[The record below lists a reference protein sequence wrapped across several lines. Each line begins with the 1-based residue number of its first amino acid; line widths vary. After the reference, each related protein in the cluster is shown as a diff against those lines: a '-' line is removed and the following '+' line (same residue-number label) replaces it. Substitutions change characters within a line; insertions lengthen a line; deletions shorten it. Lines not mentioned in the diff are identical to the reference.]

1 MTVSKRAALLLE
13 PGLEKHVQPV
23 YDTPWG
29 LPYAPIHSR
38 IFEKQATSVYIPDK
52 IIKAA
57 QSLSP
62 RQDGRYVHVN
72 ALGARE
78 AWGGNKNGD
87 DFPEW
92 SLLHQ
97 PPPPEAMA
105 FLKERGLAIPEEYG
119 YETFETYGY
128 PFLMHNNS
136 HPDLSIGERVVC
148 AGYNERM
155 RRVELIIFVLTKKAP
170 DLVSMI
176 DRGEPI
182 PWSMGCFPAG
192 TPITMADGTTK
203 PIEEI
208 KVGDLVLTHT
218 GAVKAVTGVHPRP
231 YEGLLIDFSVEGGG
245 EFSVTPEHPF
255 WAASRDNALKNGRW
269 IDEPKTDFLHAGC
282 LKEGDY
288 LTTPVMGEVLTPD
301 YASPA
306 LAALLGYYLAEGHVL
321 RNKAGEYAGV
331 EFTANKDDVILS
343 EIEDIAKA
351 FGTRNPP
358 IIRPR
363 TNSEHAVRID
373 IFDSHLAELCYD
385 HCGSYGRGKRLSED
399 VMQWHPDLQRHLLG
413 KYLNGDGHQ
422 LTAWKKGAAIIST
435 ASDFLAA
442 QIPHMLARVGIPATV
457 NLIRHE
463 AGNGFNESVTFEHQI
478 YIGKQFVN
486 ILSEF
491 SKIEPV
497 ECRGFG
503 SGARL
508 IDGQVFRRIKEV
520 RERFF
525 QGFVHNFEV
534 EGDQSYVAAGY
545 GVHNCRVPWDRCSI
559 CLNTAKNRAAY
570 CEHLRSLMNVIL
582 PDGRKVTA
590 ENWFPRF
597 FDISRVIS
605 PAWPAAWSL
614 RKVAGVGVPVADP
627 AAVIRHVSY
636 QPDNVDF
643 RKVASAQAAMRRT
656 PSVHA
661 FGSGTKVGEI
671 EKEVPAEPGQDN
683 LGSSILKPRVEKLL
697 RNLVAKDA
705 DGSRIIPLV
714 FLRKM
719 KEELGP
725 VDALRGAT
733 AAGILL
739 KEPELNILSDG
750 NENNVPES
758 LDIEDVPSRLLDKFK
773 DLIPS
778 RSLFDPPFA
787 KRVIRVIKISGPAEA
802 APGFGKEGSAVYK
815 KYLGALRKLNAG
827 HLLKAANRIDV
838 LQARDPFALDKS
850 LVGVTTE
857 DDRYGPILPFV
868 AGAGI

>member
-1 MTVSKRAALLLE
+1 MMNWLVKRAALVAS
-13 PGLEKHVQPV
+13 PDMEKHVDLD
-23 YDTPWG
+23 YRRGWG
-29 LPYAPIHSR
+29 PSYAPIHSKA
-38 IFEKQATSVYIPDK
+38 FEKIALLTYIPDK
-52 IIKAA
+52 IITAA
-57 QSLSP
+57 KGLSP
-62 RQDGRYVHVN
+62 RQDGRYIHVN
-72 ALGARE
+72 AVGAAE
-78 AWGGNKNGD
+78 AYGSNRNGD
-87 DFPEW
+87 EFPEW
-92 SLLHQ
+92 GLLHL
-97 PPPPEAMA
+97 PPPPDVEA
-105 FLKERGLAIPEEYG
+105 FLREKKIAIPEEYG
-119 YETFETYGY
+119 YETFEKYAY
-128 PFLMHNNS
+128 PFLFHNNS
-136 HPDLSIGERVVC
+136 DPKFSVGEQVVC

-155 RRVELIIFVLTKKAP
+155 RRVELIIFILTNKAP
-170 DLVSMI
+170 ELVAMV
-176 DRGEPI
+176 DKGDAI

-208 KVGDLVLTHT
+208 KVGDLVLTHA
-218 GAVKAVTGVHPRP
+218 GAVKVVTAVHPRP
-231 YEGLLIDFSVEGGG
+231 YEGSLLDFSVEGGS

-373 IFDSHLAELCYD
+373 IFDPHLAELCYD

-399 VMQWHPDLQRHLLG
+399 VMQWHPDLQKHLLG

-422 LTAWKKGAAIIST
+422 LTTWRKGAAIIST

-442 QIPHMLARVGIPATV
+442 QIPHMLSRVGIPATV

-520 RERFF
+520 RDRFF
-525 QGFVHNFEV
+525 QGFVYNFEV

-545 GVHNCRVPWDRCSI
+545 GVHNCKVPFDVCTI
-559 CLNTAKNRAAY
+559 CKNTAKNRTEY

-582 PDGRKVTA
+582 PDGRRVA
-590 ENWFPRF
+590 AANLFPKF
-597 FDISRVIS
+597 FDISRVTV
-605 PAWPAAWSL
+605 PAFPAAYSL
-614 RKVAGVGVPVADP
+614 RKVAGAAPVVADP
-627 AAVIRHVSY
+627 SAIARAREY
-636 QPDNVDF
+636 APCDLDF
-643 RKVASAQAAMRRT
+643 HKIASVQTAMRAT
-656 PSVHA
+656 ALAINVKQASIV
-661 FGSGTKVGEI
+661 
-671 EKEVPAEPGQDN
+671 KEVPAEPGQDV
-683 LGSSILKPRVEKLL
+683 LPSLMSEKARKILKSFVTKDMSGSPMIPRTALL
-697 RNLVAKDA
+697 R
-705 DGSRIIPLV
+705 
-714 FLRKM
+714 M
-719 KEELGP
+719 QQELGLDG
-725 VDALRGAT
+725 VLRGT
-733 AAGILL
+733 AASGIVLR
-739 KEPELNILSDG
+739 EPEVRVLSENGQPFPDSIDLDG
-750 NENNVPES
+750 VTPNET
-758 LDIEDVPSRLLDKFK
+758 SRFTGM
-773 DLIPS
+773 IPT

-787 KRVIRVIKISGPAEA
+787 KRVVRLIKVMRI
-802 APGFGKEGSAVYK
+802 PGGGNEETSTDYD
-815 KYLGALRKLNAG
+815 KYLRSMRGMSPASLLR
-827 HLLKAANRIDV
+827 AANRLEI
-838 LQARDPFALDKS
+838 LQARDGSALDNS
-850 LVGVTTE
+850 LVGNKTAGVQFETV
-857 DDRYGPILPFV
+857 LPFLIGV
-868 AGAGI
+868 GVE